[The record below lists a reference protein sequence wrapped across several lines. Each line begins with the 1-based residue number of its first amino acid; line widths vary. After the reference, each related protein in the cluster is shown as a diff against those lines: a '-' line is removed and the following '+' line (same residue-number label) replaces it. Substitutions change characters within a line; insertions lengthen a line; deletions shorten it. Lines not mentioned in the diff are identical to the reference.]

1 MTISLAWVRRNKDAL
16 ELVVA
21 SDSRLRSR
29 GALNQAQ
36 KIIRLERGDCALSF
50 CGDAQVAYPLFMQAG
65 STLNN
70 FIKTRSR
77 ATDLNVLS
85 HIFGSVLNALIG
97 SWDLDAKGKAEEL
110 RSTRIVLSGWSTRSQ
125 EFRLGLFEFEK
136 GEFAYKR
143 VRTKI
148 PHPWYQNSRSF
159 LFVGDYEQEYLEEL
173 AAVLARKYGAPQQRD
188 EKRYID
194 LEYEPLVALQNLLS
208 RSEAEHVLPA
218 IGGAPQMLKIYPFSQ
233 SLPFV
238 VRTQPDAHYLFGR
251 RLFDWEKT
259 EYPVIDL
266 TGEAVTF
273 LYPMSEI
280 PLPMDL
286 QEHDLGEDIA
296 GTALPSEP
304 GIVTK

>member
-1 MTISLAWVRRNKDAL
+1 MTISLAWVRRNKDAV

-85 HIFGSVLNALIG
+85 HIFSELLNALVG
-97 SWDLDAKGKAEEL
+97 SWDLAANEKAEEL
-110 RSTRIVLSGWSTRSQ
+110 ESTRIVLTGWSARSQ
-125 EFRLGLFEFEK
+125 EFRLGLFEYEN
-136 GEFAYKR
+136 GEFVFKR
-143 VRTKI
+143 ARTKI
-148 PHPWYQNSRSF
+148 PHPWYEKERSF
-159 LFVGDYEQEYLEEL
+159 LFVGDYERQYLDEL
-173 AAVLARKYGAPQQRD
+173 AAVLAEKHGVSERRD
-188 EKRYID
+188 EKRFVD
-194 LEYEPLVALQNLLS
+194 LEYEPLVALQRLLA
-208 RSEAEHVLPA
+208 RTGAEHEFSA

-238 VRTQPDAHYLFGR
+238 VRTAPDAHYLFGR
-251 RLFDWEKT
+251 KLFEWEKT

-266 TGEAVTF
+266 TGEQLRF

-280 PLPMDL
+280 PLPADL
-286 QEHDLGEDIA
+286 QDGEEEEI
-296 GTALPSEP
+296 GTEPLPAEP
-304 GIVTK
+304 GIATE